1 MSRASSN
8 FLKYVFVGSVSI
20 SSFMLG
26 SYFEKK
32 NLCRNLLD
40 TLKEHKSIPIFD
52 TVLAA
57 TPFSP
62 VPQPQDG
69 IIVNRVSQIMKY
81 GFPGM
86 DNIRSYD
93 NYVLSYDRRN
103 RVAHWTFEHLTKEN
117 IKSSDAVDRS
127 KCDFMPDESIHPF
140 FRFAISENCSTL
152 CFILT
157 IADLRIQ
164 IIKVLVMIE
173 GIWPLPVIISPIRNM
188 SNRHSICQIL
198 PHKLE

>member
-1 MSRASSN
+1 MSRASSK
-8 FLKYVFVGSVSI
+8 FLKYVCVGSVCI

-26 SYFEKK
+26 SYIEKK
-32 NLCRNLLD
+32 KLYQNLLD

-62 VPQPQDG
+62 VPQQQDG
-69 IIVNRVSQIMKY
+69 VLVNRVSQIMKY

-103 RVAHWTFEHLTKEN
+103 RVAHWTFEHLTKDN
-117 IKSSDAVDRS
+117 IKSNDAVDRS
-127 KCDFMPDESIHPF
+127 KCYFMPDESIHQF
-140 FRFAISENCSTL
+140 FRFEISENVCTIT
-152 CFILT
+152 FILRF
-157 IADLRIQ
+157 ADLRIQ

-173 GIWPLPVIISPIRNM
+173 GIWLLLVIINPIRNM
-188 SNRHSICQIL
+188 SNRRSICQIL
-198 PHKLE
+198 LHKWE